1 MSNKI
6 TLLVLI
12 IADKQQKNSF
22 DAFYNFIFSISCHI
36 SFASLMNCEEMNFLT
51 HIVQSKKEEISFMC
65 ESFIDVEKIDIFF
78 VLFSLKGEQKI
89 KINEMEN
96 ENAMHTNCIIV
107 GH

>member
-1 MSNKI
+1 
-6 TLLVLI
+6 
-12 IADKQQKNSF
+12 
-22 DAFYNFIFSISCHI
+22 
-36 SFASLMNCEEMNFLT
+36 
-51 HIVQSKKEEISFMC
+51 MC

-107 GH
+107 SH